1 MIRRPPRS
9 TRTDTLFPYTTLFRS
24 ATDQVEV
31 EVLTKPFP
39 APTNWSNPRAA
50 NAPVLLARFSNTFW
64 RQNPQVSGK
73 PEAHAMP
80 GAFVVIS
87 HPRFAAL
94 STNQLQGPTV
104 RKLQL
109 NPHLANSED
118 RRGGK
123 KSASEC

>member
-24 ATDQVEV
+24 
-31 EVLTKPFP
+31 
-39 APTNWSNPRAA
+39 AA

-94 STNQLQGPTV
+94 FTTQLQGPTV

-109 NPHLANSED
+109 IPELAVLVERFSGVPLI
-118 RRGGK
+118 RRSGNRRVP
-123 KSASEC
+123 